1 MPRLSHLVPI
11 MGWASRHVL
20 AWRLSNTL
28 VAGFLVEAPGEALE
42 RCGIPDIFTTD
53 QGCRVTGF
61 ALTERLQEA
70 GIRISMDGR
79 GRCMDDI
86 FIERLWRL
94 LECEAVCRH
103 EIADGFAAWRL
114 CRNRTGF
121 HNDERPH
128 PALGGRM
135 PAGAYRNT
143 GGLHALAATRPAR
156 SHLRWRKST
165 NRKIDASRYWRPEHQ
180 PEYTLTRP
188 SGCPT
193 NRGHLTFRR
202 ALTGCR
208 RQGTHVCRRQGLI
221 TDRGSRV

>member
-1 MPRLSHLVPI
+1 MCRGYLYLVPI

-28 VAGFLVEAPGEALE
+28 DAGFRVEAPGEALE

-53 QGCRVTGF
+53 QGCRFTSF

-70 GIRISMDGR
+70 GIRISTDGR
-79 GRCMDDI
+79 GRCMDNI
-86 FIERLWRL
+86 FIKRLWRL
-94 LECEAVCRH
+94 LECEAVHRH

-143 GGLHALAATRPAR
+143 DGSHAPAATRPAHISTGARAPTGR
-156 SHLRWRKST
+156 STQADTGGLSI
-165 NRKIDASRYWRPEHQ
+165 NRNTP
-180 PEYTLTRP
+180 
-188 SGCPT
+188 
-193 NRGHLTFRR
+193 
-202 ALTGCR
+202 
-208 RQGTHVCRRQGLI
+208 
-221 TDRGSRV
+221 